1 MKTLLAFF
9 SGGLVTT
16 LAVFLAGGYHAAMLI
31 LGGFLTVVALVAI
44 VWALGIPRVA
54 RWLLAVDSAN
64 SETAYMER
72 GVRRANAG
80 KPLAIAHPRWRA
92 PKRNNRQRRTADV
105 VNLTGA
111 KMLSTVQQDVV
122 SALVNLKMPFSQ
134 AERIVLEAHKTG
146 DSFEDLFKRA
156 TCHHVSKWLV
166 RNYDAGSNLQN
177 LALASI
183 RESK

>member
-146 DSFEDLFKRA
+146 DSFEELFKRA
-156 TCHHVSKWLV
+156 TQGV
-166 RNYDAGSNLQN
+166 RRSA
-177 LALASI
+177 
-183 RESK
+183 

>member
-72 GVRRANAG
+72 GRAARERG
-80 KPLAIAHPRWRA
+80 KTSSHRPPSLE
-92 PKRNNRQRRTADV
+92 
-105 VNLTGA
+105 
-111 KMLSTVQQDVV
+111 
-122 SALVNLKMPFSQ
+122 SAETK
-134 AERIVLEAHKTG
+134 
-146 DSFEDLFKRA
+146 
-156 TCHHVSKWLV
+156 
-166 RNYDAGSNLQN
+166 
-177 LALASI
+177 
-183 RESK
+183 